1 MKPKK
6 IIIIGWQPLSRR
18 SQTFACQIQAPLYL
32 IHFFKFKFPLI
43 APMKYIFQA
52 IKTFWVLRRER
63 PDFVIVENPPVF
75 LPLVAFVY
83 ARISRT
89 HFIID
94 SASGVFLESKWKWL
108 NFLFRFSARRAFL
121 NIVTN
126 DELCNTL
133 KRWGT
138 RGFVLEDCI
147 PYFPPTQP
155 MKLKDGF
162 NVAVINTFSYDEP
175 IEEILLAAQRLPDVN
190 FYITGNT
197 IYAKKDILKN
207 TLSNVT
213 FTGYMEEPR
222 PYFSLL
228 RAADGI
234 MVLCTVD
241 NTLCAGMYEA
251 VSVGRPLIASDW
263 GAIRRFFN
271 KGTVH
276 VRNTSEDII
285 KGITSLKKN
294 TSRFEE
300 EMAALQKEARDKWR
314 QKLSKLL
321 QILEGV

>member
-43 APMKYIFQA
+43 APIKYIFQA
-52 IKTFWVLRRER
+52 LKTFWVLQRER

-75 LPLVAFVY
+75 LPLIAFVY
-83 ARISRT
+83 TRISGT

-94 SASGVFLESKWKWL
+94 SATGAFLDPKWKWF
-108 NFLFRFSARRAFL
+108 NFLFKFLARKAFL
-121 NIVTN
+121 NIATN
-126 DELCNTL
+126 DELCNML
-133 KRWGT
+133 KRWGA
-138 RGFVLEDCI
+138 RSFVLEDCI
-147 PYFPPTQP
+147 PDFPPTQSI
-155 MKLKDGF
+155 KLKDGF
-162 NVAVINTFSYDEP
+162 SVTVINTFSFDEP
-175 IEEILLAAQRLPDVN
+175 IEEILLAAQRLQNVN

-207 TLSNVT
+207 PPPNVT
-213 FTGYMEEPR
+213 FTGYMDEPR

-228 RAADGI
+228 RAADAI

-251 VSVGRPLIASDW
+251 VSVGKPLIASDW
-263 GAIRRFFN
+263 GVIRRFFN

-285 KGITSLKKN
+285 KGIMRLKNN
-294 TSRFEE
+294 TSRLEE
-300 EMAALQKEARDKWR
+300 EMAMLQKEARDNWR
-314 QKLSKLL
+314 QKFSILL
-321 QILEGV
+321 QMLEGV